1 MNEAIQT
8 SHLHVHLHKTQR
20 KLDVKRSN
28 LGASQVNYILYSP
41 VHIVQSICV
50 DNNICC
56 IIVIR

>member
-28 LGASQVNYILYSP
+28 LGASQVNYLLYSP
-41 VHIVQSICV
+41 VHIVQ
-50 DNNICC
+50 
-56 IIVIR
+56 